1 MSLSGNSV
9 FMITLRRSVLSAVG
23 LVVGTM
29 GLSAMAATGDV
40 KDFTIHEHG
49 ISARALG
56 MGDAFVAAVDDYSA
70 IFYNPAA
77 LARLEQPQMN
87 LSLIHAGVDT
97 KLPNFVNDIGNVS
110 KSNDVAQM
118 TNLLEKN
125 YGNHFSAR
133 LGLLN
138 SYWARPKWAIAFIP
152 VDLAL
157 ELRVAQ
163 TVGPQVQVVARQ
175 DTTIAYGR
183 GWNVTTGS
191 GKLSLGWTA
200 KAIYRAYFNKSIN
213 AVELA
218 FDSNL
223 LKGEDANEGLTFDG
237 DIGSLYTPDVPT
249 KGFFSFLKYMKPTF
263 AVTVRNVVDYGF
275 KTNFHVIDKN
285 SKEPDRLQRRVDI
298 GSMYELPDWWIWRA
312 RFAADLRDIG
322 HENWTF
328 GKGTHLG
335 AEFLWKVKSWFQGGW
350 RVGINQG
357 YFTGG
362 FNGDFAAFRL
372 DLVTYAQEVG
382 TSSSPKAARIY
393 MAKMSLD
400 F

>member
-1 MSLSGNSV
+1 MLCKRPR
-9 FMITLRRSVLSAVG
+9 TRSTSILGIFLAVTAG
-23 LVVGTM
+23 LGSTAW
-29 GLSAMAATGDV
+29 SATGDV
-40 KDFTIHEHG
+40 KDYTIHEQG
-49 ISARALG
+49 VSTRALG

-77 LARLEQPQMN
+77 LARLEAPQMN
-87 LSLIHAGVDT
+87 LELLHAGVDT
-97 KLPNFVNDIGNVS
+97 KLPKFIDDLGNVS
-110 KSNDVAQM
+110 QTNDVAQM
-118 TNLLEKN
+118 TDLLEKN

-138 SYWARPKWAIAFIP
+138 AYWARPKWAVAFIP

-175 DTTIAYGR
+175 DTTLAYAR
-183 GWNVTTGS
+183 GWDVKTGS
-191 GKLSLGWTA
+191 GRLSLGATA
-200 KAIYRAYFNKSIN
+200 KAVYRGYFNKSIS

-223 LKGEDANEGLTFDG
+223 LKAEDAGEGLTFDADLG
-237 DIGSLYTPDVPT
+237 VLYTPELA
-249 KGFFSFLKYMKPTF
+249 KSGFWSFLQKMKPTLG
-263 AVTVRNVVDYGF
+263 ATVRNVADYGF
-275 KTNFHVIDKN
+275 TTNLHLIDKN
-285 SKEPDRLQRRVDI
+285 SREPDRLQRRFDV
-298 GSMYELPDWWIWRA
+298 GSMFELPDWWIWRT
-312 RFAADLRDIG
+312 RIAADVRDIG

-357 YFTGG
+357 YFTAG
-362 FNGDFAAFRL
+362 FNGDFAIFRM

-382 TSSSPKAARIY
+382 SSNAPKASRIY
-393 MAKMSLD
+393 MAKLSLD

>member
-1 MSLSGNSV
+1 MSYCSKRFTLPMVAAICFSV
-9 FMITLRRSVLSAVG
+9 SA
-23 LVVGTM
+23 
-29 GLSAMAATGDV
+29 ARAATGDV
-40 KDFTIHEHG
+40 KDFTIHEPG
-49 ISARALG
+49 LSTRAMG
-56 MGDAFVAAVDDYSA
+56 MGDAFVAAVDDYNA
-70 IFYNPAA
+70 IFYNPAG
-77 LARLEQPQMN
+77 LARIEHPMVNLE
-87 LSLIHAGVDT
+87 LVHAGVDS
-97 KLPNFVNDIGNVS
+97 KLPKFIDDIDKIS
-110 KSNDVAQM
+110 KTNDVQQM
-118 TNLLEKN
+118 TAYLESQ
-125 YGNHFSAR
+125 YGNHYSAR

-138 SYWARPKWAIAFIP
+138 AYWARPKWAIAFIP

-163 TVGPQVQVVARQ
+163 SVGPQVQLVARQ
-175 DTTIAYGR
+175 DTTLAYGR
-183 GWNVTTGS
+183 GWNIETGS
-191 GKLSLGWTA
+191 GKLSVGATI
-200 KAIYRAYFNKSIN
+200 KSVYRGYLNKSIN

-223 LKGEDANEGLTFDG
+223 LKAEDATEGLTFDADLG
-237 DIGSLYTPDVPT
+237 TLYTVEPP
-249 KGFFSFLKYMKPTF
+249 KRGFFSFLNYMKPTF
-263 AVTVRNVVDYGF
+263 GLTVRNVADYGF
-275 KTNFHVIDKN
+275 TTNFHVIDRN
-285 SKEPDRLQRRVDI
+285 SKAPDHLQRRVDV
-298 GSMYELPDWWIWRA
+298 GSLFELPDWWIWKT
-312 RFAADLRDIG
+312 RFAADMRDMG

-357 YFTGG
+357 YFTAG

-382 TSSSPKAARIY
+382 TSNDPKAARIY

>member
-1 MSLSGNSV
+1 MAWTPLTQFARALVALNLALSSL
-9 FMITLRRSVLSAVG
+9 FAASAY
-23 LVVGTM
+23 
-29 GLSAMAATGDV
+29 AATGDV
-40 KDFTIHEHG
+40 KDFTIHQHG
-49 ISARALG
+49 VSPRALG

-77 LARLEQPQMN
+77 LARLEQPVMN
-87 LSLIHAGVDT
+87 LELLHAGVDT
-97 KLPNFVNDIGNVS
+97 KLPKFVEDIGKVS
-110 KSNDVAQM
+110 ESNDVAQM
-118 TNLLEKN
+118 TDLLEKN

-138 SYWARPKWAIAFIP
+138 AYWARPKWAVAFIP
-152 VDLAL
+152 IDLSL
-157 ELRVAQ
+157 EMRVAQ
-163 TVGPQVQVVARQ
+163 TVGPQLQLVARQ
-175 DTTIAYGR
+175 DTTLAYAR
-183 GWNVTTGS
+183 AWDVATSS
-191 GKLSLGWTA
+191 GKLSLGATA
-200 KAIYRAYFNKSIN
+200 KSVYRGYFNKSIM

-223 LKGEDANEGLTFDG
+223 LKPEDAAEGLTFDADLG
-237 DIGSLYTPDVPT
+237 ALYTPDVPT
-249 KGFFSFLKYMKPTF
+249 SGFFSFLKYMKPTF
-263 AVTVRNVVDYGF
+263 GATVRNVVDYGF
-275 KTNFHVIDKN
+275 TTNLHLLDKN
-285 SKEPDRLQRRVDI
+285 SKEADRMQRRFDI
-298 GSMYELPDWWIWRA
+298 GSMFELPDWWIWRT
-312 RFAADLRDIG
+312 RFAADIRDIG

-357 YFTGG
+357 YFTAG

-393 MAKMSLD
+393 MGKMSLD